1 VSQLDLHRHF
11 HALGAGVIEEV
22 RIQREDGGEVLLSSF
37 PFFFFNRPI
46 LAYRPIAAG
55 SRTGQLSDRYVPG
68 GTGPYR
74 SCSWGSKPT
83 PPGTASTPLPPPA
96 SAAAFSGL
104 SATDLIG
111 YDRASLLGKMTAS
124 EALMYAQSQQ
134 ALKQVAAMG
143 MGAAGASQAIY
154 DSGFQNINAAAQ
166 QFMLLSGGR
175 AFVGG
180 LMAAVQP
187 FGCGV
192 GGRSLPS
199 FQGLRVAPPAT
210 RTSSCSVGTLG
221 LGLKRRSLPAI
232 VVKAATVITP
242 KVGIQKSDILG
253 SGVWVGL
260 LGI

>member
-1 VSQLDLHRHF
+1 MDAQSAINDLTGYLFCSESSKCKLQVSQLDLHRHF

-22 RIQREDGGEVLLSSF
+22 RIQRDKGFGFVRYSNHSEAALAIQMGNGRILCGKPIKARTAARYFFLLF
-37 PFFFFNRPI
+37 LFFFSLFLLQSIDFSVPPDSGRF
-46 LAYRPIAAG
+46 AYRSAV
-55 SRTGQLSDRYVPG
+55 GQCIFRFVFQ
-68 GTGPYR
+68 
-74 SCSWGSKPT
+74 CSWGSKPT

-166 QFMLLSGGR
+166 QFMYY
-175 AFVGG
+175 
-180 LMAAVQP
+180 
-187 FGCGV
+187 
-192 GGRSLPS
+192 
-199 FQGLRVAPPAT
+199 
-210 RTSSCSVGTLG
+210 
-221 LGLKRRSLPAI
+221 
-232 VVKAATVITP
+232 
-242 KVGIQKSDILG
+242 
-253 SGVWVGL
+253 
-260 LGI
+260 